1 MNVLV
6 TRARERCVVFS
17 SLRAD
22 EIHLPANPSRGVVA
36 FKDYLHFAEHGTMP
50 ASAVAPGAADSPLE
64 EEIANAL
71 RGKGWEVRSRIGVLG
86 FSIDLAIVDPKRR
99 GRYLVGIE
107 CDGATYRSSPTARD
121 RDRLRQSVL
130 EKLGWRLVRVWSTD
144 WFKNRERAL
153 DRLLTAIDEIKS
165 GVPSAPRATKPMR
178 RLAPLVSRAA
188 EPQAD
193 YAPESRGGRAKLRDV
208 QRYVRRDVRVNA
220 RAMTDTAG
228 VVPALI
234 DLVKIEGPIHT
245 EEAGRLLCR
254 SLGTRLTEANSDALE
269 VAIDAAIEAQAIE
282 RNGGFL
288 RLPGSPVVVRYRG
301 GDCEVTKPEL
311 IPPEEYEE
319 AIRLVLKKELGLHPE
334 ALHSSVV
341 RLMGFERAGERL
353 KDELTRAVQRLIAA
367 DAVAIDAR
375 GYVVLAK

>member
-1 MNVLV
+1 
-6 TRARERCVVFS
+6 
-17 SLRAD
+17 
-22 EIHLPANPSRGVVA
+22 
-36 FKDYLHFAEHGTMP
+36 
-50 ASAVAPGAADSPLE
+50 
-64 EEIANAL
+64 
-71 RGKGWEVRSRIGVLG
+71 
-86 FSIDLAIVDPKRR
+86 VDPKRR

-130 EKLGWRLVRVWSTD
+130 EKLGWRLIRVWSTD
-144 WFKNRERAL
+144 WFKNRGRAL
-153 DRLLTAIDEIKS
+153 DRLLTAIDEVKS
-165 GVPSAPRATKPMR
+165 GAPPAPRATVPMR

-188 EPQAD
+188 EPQAHYD
-193 YAPESRGGRAKLRDV
+193 PESRGSRSKPRDV
-208 QRYVRRDVRVNA
+208 QRYVRRDVRVNG
-220 RAMTDTAG
+220 RAMTDTSA

-234 DLVKIEGPIHT
+234 DLVRIEGPIHT

-282 RNGGFL
+282 RTGGFL
-288 RLPGSPVVVRYRG
+288 RLPGSPAVVRYRG

-353 KDELTRAVQRLIAA
+353 KDELGRAVQRMIAT
-367 DAVAIDAR
+367 DAIAIDAR
-375 GYVVLAK
+375 GYVVLVK